1 MEEIQNVTPK
11 EVQKLIKNFP
21 IKPHRNNLVITVNSE
36 EPDGELIL
44 TNGQFAETQYV
55 IAAGSFISK
64 EGDIKPGVK
73 VLLDLE
79 KMMVFSSEA
88 NNSHERVGSIKLKP
102 IEINGRVFA
111 IITDAYILAVDE
123 RA

>member
-1 MEEIQNVTPK
+1 MEEIQNLTSK

-44 TNGQFAETQYV
+44 NNGQFAETQYV
-55 IAAGSFISK
+55 VAAGSFIAK
-64 EGDIKPGVK
+64 DGDIKPGVK

-79 KMMVFSSEA
+79 KMMVFRTED
-88 NNSHERVGSIKLKP
+88 NNTHERIGSIKLKP
-102 IEINGRVFA
+102 IEVDGKVFA
-111 IITDAYILAVDE
+111 IITDSFILAVDE